1 MTNVPATT
9 LLLLRRKLPSDKALT
24 RKSSNIV
31 YEILSLKNK
40 ITNDNEDITILWVSS
55 HFGIKGNDEVD
66 KLSRLAVKQVPIENT
81 FFFAIAQTIRI
92 HKVRNEDKLA
102 IEIHM

>member
-9 LLLLRRKLPSDKALT
+9 LLLLRRKLPSNKAQT
-24 RKSSNIV
+24 RKSSNRVDIV

-66 KLSRLAVKQVPIENT
+66 KLSRLEVKQVPIENT
-81 FFFAIAQTIRI
+81 FFFAIAQAVRI
-92 HKVRNEDKLA
+92 HIKSGIK
-102 IEIHM
+102 ISWQ